1 MKAVLLKPQPLL
13 LHHQKQFKIN
23 YLCLQKPEKENH
35 TLLMR
40 YITKNI
46 TAATSNLSLEDKI
59 EAVELSLRKLGLLEY
74 IKFQKKP
81 SKSGRKLTP
90 METRK
95 AVWNFW
101 HSNEHVY
108 I

>member
-1 MKAVLLKPQPLL
+1 
-13 LHHQKQFKIN
+13 
-23 YLCLQKPEKENH
+23 
-35 TLLMR
+35 MR

-59 EAVELSLRKLGLLEY
+59 EAVELSLSKLGLLEY